1 MRRYKI
7 FLITALVFISLSGL
21 IYFIHYLVF
30 RDIHHIFIYMVGDLA
45 FVPLEVFLVVIVIER
60 ILNRREKQTIRH
72 KLNMVIGSFYSEVGT
87 KLLQKLRHCFI
98 DSDEIR
104 RQLTVNQT
112 WTNGDFKEA
121 AAFAVSLKSKPPCL
135 ETELEDLKSFF
146 FERRIFLLRLLE
158 NPSLLEHESFTDLLW
173 ATFHVV
179 EELEARPS
187 VNNLPALDLAHITVD
202 INRMYG
208 RLVAEWVAYVK
219 HLKADYPFLFSLVVR
234 THPFQ
239 AHPSATVVE

>member
-1 MRRYKI
+1 MGRYKI
-7 FLITALVFISLSGL
+7 FLATALVFISLSGL

-30 RDIHHIFIYMVGDLA
+30 RDIHHILIYLVGDLA

-87 KLLQKLRHCFI
+87 KLLHKLSHCFI
-98 DSDEIR
+98 NSDEIR
-104 RQLTVNQT
+104 RRLALNQS
-112 WTNGDFKEA
+112 WSDDDFKEA
-121 AAFAVSLKSKPPCL
+121 AVFAGSLESKPPCL
-135 ETELEDLKSFF
+135 EAELEDLKSFF
-146 FERRIFLLRLLE
+146 FERRIFLLGLLE

-187 VNNLPALDLAHITVD
+187 VNNLPKPDLAHITVD

-208 RLVAEWVAYVK
+208 RMVAEWVAYAK
-219 HLKADYPFLFSLVVR
+219 HLKVDYPFLFSLVVR

-239 AHPSATVVE
+239 AHPSATVTE

>member
-1 MRRYKI
+1 MRRYKT
-7 FLITALVFISLSGL
+7 FLITALVFIALSGL
-21 IYFIHYLVF
+21 IYFIHYLIF
-30 RDIHHIFIYMVGDLA
+30 RDVHHIFIYLIGDLA

-60 ILNRREKQTIRH
+60 ILTRREKQTIRH

-87 KLLQKLRHCFI
+87 KLLHKLRHCFI
-98 DSDEIR
+98 DNDEIR
-104 RQLTVNQT
+104 QQLAVNQT

-121 AAFAVSLKSKPPCL
+121 AVFAVSLKSKPHCL
-135 ETELEDLKSFF
+135 KTELEDLKSFLL
-146 FERRIFLLRLLE
+146 ERRMFLLGLLE
-158 NPSLLEHESFTDLLW
+158 NANLLEHESFTDLLW
-173 ATFHVV
+173 ATFHLA

-187 VNNLPALDLAHITVD
+187 VNNLPAPDLAHITVD

-219 HLKADYPFLFSLVVR
+219 YLKADYPFLFSLVVR

-239 AHPSATVVE
+239 AHPSATVTE